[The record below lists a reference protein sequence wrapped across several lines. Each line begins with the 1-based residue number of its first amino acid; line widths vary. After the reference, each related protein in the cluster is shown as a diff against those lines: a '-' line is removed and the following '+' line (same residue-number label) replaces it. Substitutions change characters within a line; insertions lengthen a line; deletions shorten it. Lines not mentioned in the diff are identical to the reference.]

1 MRLKNKTSVTKIP
14 APQTTDKSS
23 KEILSLV
30 LNLVSSVLLNG
41 SQALSLPGFCSL
53 SVFFLSPGLLQVF
66 AKRLVSE
73 FILRR

>member
-1 MRLKNKTSVTKIP
+1 MRLKNKISGRKIP

-41 SQALSLPGFCSL
+41 SWGFISAGFLFSLCLFPLSRFAS
-53 SVFFLSPGLLQVF
+53 SVC
-66 AKRLVSE
+66 
-73 FILRR
+73 